1 MFIFFSLLLF
11 FSYSVIFIDST
22 CITPILDSCSSTAS
36 QRSSLSV
43 TPSKLNLTT
52 YLTPRTSLTPDT
64 TFGDST
70 AAEFFSFAT
79 DSDELNETVTNI
91 TVNSVYETC
100 IGASARLLE
109 ATRLAQATRSVRQR
123 LRPLRKASS
132 DFLSRLPKL
141 QHLSIVR
148 ASQIDIH
155 GEQAKKPELS
165 CTCKAGLFD
174 NNCLKTFMEMSVQ
187 PAEYRNNSQMMTS
200 TPMITKDV
208 YDHGIFNVAR
218 IKKVELHELSPK
230 LPDFH
235 GKCVMS
241 STMK

>member
-1 MFIFFSLLLF
+1 MTI
-11 FSYSVIFIDST
+11 
-22 CITPILDSCSSTAS
+22 
-36 QRSSLSV
+36 
-43 TPSKLNLTT
+43 
-52 YLTPRTSLTPDT
+52 YLTPRSSLTPDT

-70 AAEFFSFAT
+70 AAEYFSFAT
-79 DSDELNETVTNI
+79 DSDELNETVTNS

-109 ATRLAQATRSVRQR
+109 ATRLAQATRSVCQR
-123 LRPLRKASS
+123 LRPLRQASS

-148 ASQIDIH
+148 ASQIDIR
-155 GEQAKKPELS
+155 GEQAKKPEHT

-174 NNCLKTFMEMSVQ
+174 SNCLKTFMEMSVQ

-208 YDHGIFNVAR
+208 YEHGIFNVAP
-218 IKKVELHELSPK
+218 IKKVELHDLPPK

-235 GKCVMS
+235 GKCVLS
-241 STMK
+241 RTLLSTMTKIKYSFSNRSFTRRKPIQFEPDFE